1 MVATRLRM
9 QGARLLFPALL
20 ILAAPLGVADSQA
33 DAGDFLNLSEAAL
46 PTLGGSPIQMMLI
59 RGVVEPIE
67 KDLFGRTERV
77 AITFVNSH
85 GVLIQNPIED
95 VAAGEDLKEHV
106 GEDVTVRGA
115 LLVKADGKPALLVDR
130 FEVNGSRDEDSLQN

>member
-1 MVATRLRM
+1 MLALIIAGIAKDSLADGNDVLR
-9 QGARLLFPALL
+9 
-20 ILAAPLGVADSQA
+20 
-33 DAGDFLNLSEAAL
+33 EAAL
-46 PTLGGSPIQMMLI
+46 PTLGGSPIRLMLI

-77 AITFVNSH
+77 AITFVNSQ

-95 VAAGEDLKEHV
+95 IAAGEKLKDHV

-115 LLVKADGKPALLVDR
+115 LMVKADGRPALLIDG
-130 FEVNGSRDEDSLQN
+130 FEVNGSQPEGSSH